1 MFMFPHHR
9 AWVQSFDALHNLS
22 LTLLT
27 TVLLPVDSG
36 ITQLLHYL
44 YNKSKG

>member
-1 MFMFPHHR
+1 MFRFLYHR
-9 AWVQSFDALHNLS
+9 ARVQSFDALHDLS
-22 LTLLT
+22 LALLT

-44 YNKSKG
+44 QNQSK